1 MRVRLKYCTVHKQ
14 IMNAKNWICK
24 KKKKIQDSVNNSR
37 TAVILS
43 NTNKKVVTKIT
54 MFKDQVSFKQWQEK

>member
-1 MRVRLKYCTVHKQ
+1 M
-14 IMNAKNWICK
+14 
-24 KKKKIQDSVNNSR
+24 QDSFNNSR
-37 TAVILS
+37 KAVILS